1 MKFDTGT
8 LPNKFL
14 LYNQFVACYCNGSS
28 IAPLSD
34 YANNLVF
41 QELPIIS
48 KYFVS
53 SDKKIFIDLRCG
65 KGYTN
70 KIEKLNR
77 DDSDLTITSKLKAV
91 ATKKMRLRVTGYYQG
106 KYLYLMS
113 REGLI
118 MNYKEYRV
126 NKQKIVVS

>member
-1 MKFDTGT
+1 M
-8 LPNKFL
+8 
-14 LYNQFVACYCNGSS
+14 SS
-28 IAPLSD
+28 
-34 YANNLVF
+34 N
-41 QELPIIS
+41 
-48 KYFVS
+48 
-53 SDKKIFIDLRCG
+53 KKIFIDLRRG

-77 DDSDLTITSKLKAV
+77 DDSDLTITIKLKVV

-126 NKQKIVVS
+126 NKQKSIVS